1 MYMCKVHETQ
11 LISMTTDQDETEK
24 RLKIKNLTGKT
35 KALKRDYSNYC
46 RDVGIERSV
55 HVPR

>member
-1 MYMCKVHETQ
+1 MCKVHETQ